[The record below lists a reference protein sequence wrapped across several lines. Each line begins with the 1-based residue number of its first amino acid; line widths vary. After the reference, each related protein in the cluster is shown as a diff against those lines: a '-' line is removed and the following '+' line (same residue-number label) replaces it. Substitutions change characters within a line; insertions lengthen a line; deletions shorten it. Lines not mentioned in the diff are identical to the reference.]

1 MRAAFLS
8 DIHANLPA
16 LAAALARARRAGA
29 RTLVVA
35 GDLVGGGPHPVEVLR
50 LLAECGAT
58 CVRGNMDRK
67 VLAASEAGAKPPKKK
82 RGNRADVAWTA
93 RQLGAGERA
102 FLASLPAGRELVL
115 GGARVRVVHGSPR
128 GDEEYLY
135 PSLTEEALER
145 FLGDDR
151 PAVLVCGHSHLPFV
165 RRIGGVLVVNAGSV
179 GRPIDGD
186 PRGAF
191 ALCEFPGKGLASARI
206 VRFAYPV
213 EEAARDLSRRKHPG
227 TDPDALRAGVR
238 G

>member
-1 MRAAFLS
+1 VKAAFLS

-29 RTLVVA
+29 RTVVVA

-50 LLAECGAT
+50 LLAECGAV

-67 VLAASEAGAKPPKKK
+67 VLAAAQAGAKPPRKKGGTK
-82 RGNRADVAWTA
+82 ADSAWTA
-93 RQLGAGERA
+93 RQLGADERA
-102 FLASLPAGRELVL
+102 FLASLPAGRELLL
-115 GGARVRVVHGSPR
+115 GGASVRVVHGSPQ
-128 GDEEYLY
+128 GDEDYLY
-135 PSLTEEALER
+135 PSLTEEALAKR
-145 FLGDDR
+145 LGEDR
-151 PAVLVCGHSHLPFV
+151 PAVLLCGHSHLPFV
-165 RRIGGVLVVNAGSV
+165 RRIGGVLVINAGSV

-186 PRGAF
+186 PRGSF
-191 ALCEFPGKGLASARI
+191 VLCDFPGKGRASARV

-213 EEAARDLSRRKHPG
+213 EEAARDLARRKHPG